1 MDLHNCT
8 LCPRQCRIDRYNETG
23 FCGEK
28 AVIRAAKAYLHMWE
42 EPCIS
47 GTNGSGT
54 VFFSGCCLKC
64 RFCQNY
70 KISCEGH
77 GKEIT
82 IDRLAE
88 IFLELQEKGAHNI
101 NLVSPTQFV
110 PQIIEALDLCNG
122 KLTIPIVYN
131 TGGYERV
138 ETLKMLEGYVDIY
151 LPDFKYYD
159 NELAKKYSSAEN
171 YFEIVTEA
179 LKEMHRQVGRYQL
192 DENGIM
198 QRGLVIRHLTLPTH
212 RHDSVKVL
220 EWIAENLPK
229 DEILISLM
237 SQYTPFYRS
246 NEFKELSRRISTF
259 EYNFVLDKAQ
269 ELGLDGFMQ
278 EKSSAKEEY
287 TPDFDFVGI

>member
-1 MDLHNCT
+1 MDFHSCT
-8 LCPRQCRIDRYNETG
+8 LCPRQCGADRYSGTG

-28 AVIRAAKAYLHMWE
+28 AVIRVAKAYLHMWE

-47 GTNGSGT
+47 GTCGSGT

-70 KISCEGH
+70 KISCDGY

-82 IDRLAE
+82 LTRLSE

-110 PQIIEALDLCNG
+110 PQIVEALELCG
-122 KLTIPIVYN
+122 KKLNIPIVYN
-131 TGGYERV
+131 TGGYECI
-138 ETLKMLEGYVDIY
+138 ETLRMLEGYVDIY

-159 NELAKKYSSAEN
+159 NELAKRYSSAEN
-171 YFEIVTEA
+171 YFETVTEA
-179 LKEMHRQVGRYQL
+179 LKEMHRQVGKYRL
-192 DENGIM
+192 DKSGIM
-198 QRGLVIRHLTLPTH
+198 QKGMIIRHLVLPTH

-237 SQYTPFYRS
+237 SQYTPFYKS
-246 NEFKELSRRISTF
+246 NEFKELSRKISTF
-259 EYNFVLDKAQ
+259 EYNYVLDKAD
-269 ELGLDGFMQ
+269 ELGFCGFMQ

-287 TPDFDFVGI
+287 TPDFDFEGI